1 MASMAKK
8 GRSRARAQQSRP
20 RPTASSNGSGT
31 NTGPKPGTS
40 TGAGAKGAA
49 KPASSGP
56 ANRARKLAPPTPS
69 RGSAIRSGLGRPV
82 LIGAIAIIVFGGF
95 YGWQWLQ
102 ARKPPAPL
110 TFVPASTDVSQN
122 PDLAGLQTGP
132 PPWDAAIGTLRARLA
147 QLELPFLD
155 KEVVDQHFHVHLDVY
170 VNGKP
175 VDVPLDVGR
184 NEGEG
189 RLTVIHTHDGSGII
203 HIEAPSGPRYN
214 LGQVFDVWG
223 VKFTPTCLGGFCN
236 EGDRKLRVY
245 ADGQLLPDPRRLIL
259 ASHQEILVTY
269 GTAAQV
275 PRPIPTR
282 YHFPVG
288 S

>member
-1 MASMAKK
+1 MAKK

-56 ANRARKLAPPTPS
+56 ANRARKLAPQTPS

-82 LIGAIAIIVFGGF
+82 LIGAIAILVFGGF

-155 KEVVDQHFHVHLDVY
+155 KEVVDQHFHVHLDVF
-170 VNGKP
+170 
-175 VDVPLDVGR
+175 VDGRSVTLPDDIGR
-184 NEGEG
+184 NEGG
-189 RLTVIHTHDGSGII
+189 GYLTVIHTHDSTGIV
-203 HIEAPSGPRYN
+203 HIEAPKGPHYN

-223 VKFTPTCLGGFCN
+223 VRFTPTCLGASCN
-236 EGDRKLRVY
+236 AGDRALRVY
-245 ADGQLLPDPRRLIL
+245 VGGTLLHVDPRRLIL
-259 ASHQEILVTY
+259 SSHQEIVVTF
-269 GTAAQV
+269 GTKSQL
-275 PRPIPTR
+275 PNPIPTK
-282 YHFPVG
+282 YSFPIG
-288 S
+288 A